1 MAATATFMRR
11 SLLSKFVLLCKHSTA
26 SLTNG
31 GVSRAENPPKSL
43 LLGESS
49 PVTQCPKS
57 FNTGSQAALAYTR
70 VKIAD
75 LRHAPVFL
83 HKMLCM

>member
-26 SLTNG
+26 PLTND

-43 LLGESS
+43 LLGELSAL
-49 PVTQCPKS
+49 TECLKS
-57 FNTGSQAALAYTR
+57 FNTGSQAALANTNS
-70 VKIAD
+70 
-75 LRHAPVFL
+75 
-83 HKMLCM
+83 